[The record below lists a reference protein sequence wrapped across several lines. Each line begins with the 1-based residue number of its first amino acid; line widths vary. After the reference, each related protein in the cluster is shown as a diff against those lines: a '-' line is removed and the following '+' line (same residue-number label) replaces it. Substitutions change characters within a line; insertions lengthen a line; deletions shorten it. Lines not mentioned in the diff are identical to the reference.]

1 MIIKR
6 PSIFIYTHEADPT
19 VVKDVCAGIEEE
31 GIFYDVTEMPDT
43 CMEKLAY
50 KAARDS
56 MLGSGVGIYGT
67 AVCLKMRGLEKGRN
81 IESYLEPTRAQCRCV
96 GSNSA
101 RAIIYKERG
110 QRNHL
115 SHERHQRFQSGR
127 PDRAGGHHR

>member
-56 MLGSGVGIYGT
+56 MLGSGVGHLRHRRMPEDARTGERPQYRELSRTHPG
-67 AVCLKMRGLEKGRN
+67 AVPLRGL
-81 IESYLEPTRAQCRCV
+81 Q
-96 GSNSA
+96 
-101 RAIIYKERG
+101 
-110 QRNHL
+110 Q
-115 SHERHQRFQSGR
+115 
-127 PDRAGGHHR
+127 RAGDQETAL

>member
-19 VVKDVCAGIEEE
+19 VLKEVCAGIEEE
-31 GIFYDVTEMPDT
+31 GVFFDTTEMPDE

-56 MLGSGVGIYGT
+56 MLGSGVGIFGT

-81 IESYLEPTRAQCRCV
+81 IESYLSPNRTQCRNI
-96 GSNSA
+96 GANSA
-101 RAIIYKERG
+101 RAIKKLPFKEEHG
-110 QRNHL
+110 
-115 SHERHQRFQSGR
+115 
-127 PDRAGGHHR
+127 A